1 MQCGS
6 GPSEDQVSGH
16 EQDTSAAGTPA
27 TVNEV
32 RQRLEVEG
40 HYVTID
46 GRVTEE
52 TAATLV
58 PCPVSRLRRWRQE
71 GKGPRFFQP
80 AKKPWYYIGDLLAW
94 IQAGEGFR

>member
-1 MQCGS
+1 MS
-6 GPSEDQVSGH
+6 SH
-16 EQDTSAAGTPA
+16 EQGTSAAGIPVTI
-27 TVNEV
+27 TEV
-32 RQRLEVEG
+32 RQRLEAAG

-46 GRVTEE
+46 GRVTET

-71 GKGPRFFQP
+71 GKGPRFVRP
-80 AKKPWYYIGDLLAW
+80 AKTPWYYLGDVLAW